1 MLQTDNYRIQQTERK
16 ATSAAKQRHEQ
27 LRDKRKGFADAD
39 EERES
44 VAYEPGM
51 FWKISEQE

>member
-1 MLQTDNYRIQQTERK
+1 MLQTDNCRIQQTERK

-51 FWKISEQE
+51 F